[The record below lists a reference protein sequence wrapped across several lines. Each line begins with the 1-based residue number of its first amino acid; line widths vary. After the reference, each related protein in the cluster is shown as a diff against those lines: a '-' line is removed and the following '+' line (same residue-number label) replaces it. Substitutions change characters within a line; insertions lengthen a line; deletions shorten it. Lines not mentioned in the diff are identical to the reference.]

1 MESEKRMTMK
11 RIPETDLNVSEYC
24 LGTMYF
30 GTKVGKMCSFRLL
43 DIFAGMGGNFLDSAN
58 KYASWVPGFSGGE
71 SETVI
76 GQWLKTRNRPDFI
89 VTSKVGF
96 PYGNIP
102 RSLKSETIISECEK
116 SLERLGCDYIDI
128 YFAHAQDLDTPAEES
143 MEAFYRLVK
152 AGKVRYIGA
161 SNHDIAGLSEAGAAA
176 EKHGYSRFVVLQ
188 QRYSI
193 LQPYVG
199 ADFGTQT
206 ILTPE
211 QYGYCRS
218 KGITMMA
225 YSPLL
230 GGIYE
235 HDTPEIPIQYDSLHN
250 RKILAIIREYAK
262 ETAYGAS
269 QLVLSGISRYHG
281 IIPVV
286 AASSEVHLIESL
298 TPADDCTVKEMMEKI
313 GNTDRFGTKY

>member
-1 MESEKRMTMK
+1 MAAETVMTMK
-11 RIPETDLNVSEYC
+11 IIPETDLNVSEYC

-30 GTKVGKMCSFRLL
+30 GTKVGKSTSFRLL

-96 PYGNIP
+96 PYGDIP
-102 RSLKSETIISECEK
+102 RSLKSGIIISECEK

-128 YFAHAQDLDTPAEES
+128 YFAHTQDSDTPAEES

-152 AGKVRYIGA
+152 AGKVRYAGA

-176 EKHGYSRFVVLQ
+176 ENHGYSRFIILQ

-193 LQPYVG
+193 LQPYMG

-206 ILTPE
+206 VLTPE
-211 QYGYCRS
+211 QYGYCRRN
-218 KGITMMA
+218 GIALMA

-230 GGIYE
+230 GGIYGQDNLE
-235 HDTPEIPIQYDSLHN
+235 LPIQYDSVHN
-250 RKILAIIREYAK
+250 RKILSVIREYAHRSGC
-262 ETAYGAS
+262 GAS
-269 QLVLSGISRYHG
+269 RLVLSGISQYHG
-281 IIPVV
+281 IIPIV
-286 AASSEVHLIESL
+286 AASSEEHLVESL
-298 TPADDCTVKEMMEKI
+298 TPADRCTVKEMMEKI
-313 GNTDRFGTKY
+313 GNLDRFSTKY